1 MNSWKASAL
10 NTAPDSENQI
20 HSDDLAKR
28 YGFKGGLVPGVT
40 VSAYLLHPVI
50 ESSGMDWL
58 EKGYAN
64 CKITSPL
71 YDGENFEVI
80 SEIPRE
86 GQTNTFLKNED
97 GKIIANAESKILENI
112 PSKPKYRGD
121 HLIQGEF
128 KAPVASFA
136 EWKKLKKEGCK
147 AFKFHW
153 GGDNPLIYLSDEKK
167 LPLILQPS
175 KSGHANLSFLLGCAN
190 WILAGN
196 AFMNPWVHLQTKS
209 QNYKSVSLETTLIT
223 EMSVIDFYEKKGHEF
238 IEVEVNLFEE
248 KSKQCCMSINQL
260 AIFKLRK

>member
-1 MNSWKASAL
+1 MNPWKAYAL

-50 ESSGMDWL
+50 ESSGMAWL

-80 SEIPRE
+80 SEILRE

-121 HLIQGEF
+121 LLIQEEF
-128 KAPVASFA
+128 KAPIASFA

-209 QNYKSVSLETTLIT
+209 QNYKAVSLETTLIA

>member
-1 MNSWKASAL
+1 MNSWQATAL
-10 NTAPDSENQI
+10 NTAPDSDNQI
-20 HSDDLAKR
+20 HSDDLAR
-28 YGFKGGLVPGVT
+28 QYGFKGGLVPGVT

-50 ESSGMDWL
+50 DSQGMNWL

-71 YDGENFEVI
+71 YDGENFEVL
-80 SEIPRE
+80 SETQRE
-86 GQTNTFLKNED
+86 GHINTFIKNQD

-112 PSKPKYRGD
+112 SSKPKYRGD
-121 HLIQGEF
+121 LLIQEDF
-128 KAPVASFA
+128 KAPVASFD
-136 EWKKLKKEGCK
+136 EWNKLKKEGCK

-153 GGDNPLIYLSDEKK
+153 SGDNPLIYLSDEKK

-175 KSGHANLSFLLGCAN
+175 ESGYANLSFLLGCAN

-209 QNYKSVSLETTLIT
+209 QNYRAVSLGTTLIA

>member
-71 YDGENFEVI
+71 YDGENFEVV

-112 PSKPKYRGD
+112 PFKPKYRGD
-121 HLIQGEF
+121 PLIQEEF

-136 EWKKLKKEGCK
+136 EWKKLKEEGCK

-153 GGDNPLIYLSDEKK
+153 GGDKPLIYLSDEKK

-209 QNYKSVSLETTLIT
+209 QNYKAVSLETALIA

>member
-1 MNSWKASAL
+1 MNPWKAYAL

-50 ESSGMDWL
+50 ESSGMAWL

-121 HLIQGEF
+121 LLIQEEF
-128 KAPVASFA
+128 KAPIASFA

-196 AFMNPWVHLQTKS
+196 AFMNPWVHLETKS
-209 QNYKSVSLETTLIT
+209 QNYKAVSIETTLIA

-260 AIFKLRK
+260 AIFKLRN

>member
-1 MNSWKASAL
+1 MHPSL
-10 NTAPDSENQI
+10 NGRS
-20 HSDDLAKR
+20 
-28 YGFKGGLVPGVT
+28 
-40 VSAYLLHPVI
+40 
-50 ESSGMDWL
+50 
-58 EKGYAN
+58 
-64 CKITSPL
+64 
-71 YDGENFEVI
+71 
-80 SEIPRE
+80 
-86 GQTNTFLKNED
+86 
-97 GKIIANAESKILENI
+97 
-112 PSKPKYRGD
+112 
-121 HLIQGEF
+121 
-128 KAPVASFA
+128 
-136 EWKKLKKEGCK
+136 LKKEGCK

-248 KSKQCCMSINQL
+248 KSKHCCMSINQL

>member
-1 MNSWKASAL
+1 MNPWKAYAL

-50 ESSGMDWL
+50 ESSGMAWL

-80 SEIPRE
+80 SEILRE

-121 HLIQGEF
+121 LLIQEEF
-128 KAPVASFA
+128 KAPIASFA

-196 AFMNPWVHLQTKS
+196 AFMNPWVHLETKS
-209 QNYKSVSLETTLIT
+209 QNYKAVSIETTLIA

>member
-1 MNSWKASAL
+1 MNPWKAYAL

-50 ESSGMDWL
+50 ESSGMAWL

-80 SEIPRE
+80 SEILRE

-121 HLIQGEF
+121 LLIQEEF

-196 AFMNPWVHLQTKS
+196 AFMNPWVHLETKS
-209 QNYKSVSLETTLIT
+209 QNYKAVSIETTLIA

>member
-50 ESSGMDWL
+50 ESAGMDWL

-71 YDGENFEVI
+71 YDKENFEVI
-80 SEIPRE
+80 SNIPSE

-97 GKIIANAESKILENI
+97 GKIIANAETKILENI
-112 PSKPKYRGD
+112 SSKPKYRGD
-121 HLIQGEF
+121 PLIQEDF

-136 EWKKLKKEGCK
+136 EWKNLKKEGCK

-196 AFMNPWVHLQTKS
+196 VFMNPWVHLQTKS
-209 QNYKSVSLETTLIT
+209 QNYETVSLETTLIS

>member
-1 MNSWKASAL
+1 MNPWKAYAL

-50 ESSGMDWL
+50 ESSGMAGL

-80 SEIPRE
+80 SEILRE

-121 HLIQGEF
+121 LLIQEEF

-196 AFMNPWVHLQTKS
+196 AFMNPWVHLETKS
-209 QNYKSVSLETTLIT
+209 QNYKAVSIETTLIA

>member
-1 MNSWKASAL
+1 MNPWKAYAL

-50 ESSGMDWL
+50 ESSGMAWL

-80 SEIPRE
+80 SEILRE

-121 HLIQGEF
+121 LLIQEEF
-128 KAPVASFA
+128 KAPIASFA

-196 AFMNPWVHLQTKS
+196 AFMNPWVHLETKS
-209 QNYKSVSLETTLIT
+209 QNYKAVSLETALIA

>member
-1 MNSWKASAL
+1 MNPWKAYAL

-50 ESSGMDWL
+50 ESSGMAWL

-121 HLIQGEF
+121 LLIQEEF

-196 AFMNPWVHLQTKS
+196 AFMNPWVHLETKS
-209 QNYKSVSLETTLIT
+209 QNYKAVSIETTLIA